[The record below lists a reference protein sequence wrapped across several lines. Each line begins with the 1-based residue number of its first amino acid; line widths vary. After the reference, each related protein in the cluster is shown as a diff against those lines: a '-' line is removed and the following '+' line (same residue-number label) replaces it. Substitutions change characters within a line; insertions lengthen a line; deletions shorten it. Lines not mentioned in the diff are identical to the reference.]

1 VPNDSWSRLE
11 LARFLRS
18 RRERIDPRT
27 FGLPVGSRRR
37 TPGLRREEV
46 AMLAGLGSSW
56 YAYLEQGR
64 KIQPSPQVLES
75 LAEVL
80 RLSEDERRYLHRLAN
95 GDASRPQRPDDDPAA
110 EGLLRQLVEDGSSR
124 LYPSYATDHR
134 GDLLAWNQAATEW
147 YADFGLLPPGERNLL
162 RWMLTAPQARE
173 RLVDWERTTREV
185 AARWRVQG
193 ALWPGDPALQM
204 RVNEFNSLSPEFAA
218 WWRNHEV
225 LEPRSHIRRLSH
237 PRYGLWSFRVVI
249 IRVAGFPRHFVEP
262 HIRVDASNMQSIS
275 STLD

>member
-1 VPNDSWSRLE
+1 
-11 LARFLRS
+11 
-18 RRERIDPRT
+18 
-27 FGLPVGSRRR
+27 
-37 TPGLRREEV
+37 
-46 AMLAGLGSSW
+46 MLAGLGSSW